1 MTLNQIRIF
10 VLIAELGH
18 VTRAAERLGITQ
30 SAASAA
36 VAALEAQYEIK
47 LFNRVGRSIRLSE
60 TGESFLADAQ
70 ALLDSS
76 RIAQRHLRK
85 LGGITVGKLDIA
97 ASQTIA
103 NYWLPRRLATFHDR
117 FPEVT
122 LNITISNT
130 RDVEKAVVNG
140 HADVGFVEGST
151 NAKHIERTLVDH
163 DQLALVVSS
172 KRWPK
177 LGSGNQKIDFAKL
190 PWIVREQG
198 SGTRAV
204 FEEMVRSE
212 GLTWHDLN
220 IVLELPS
227 NEAVREAVET
237 GAGATLISS
246 HVVASSLA
254 NGALRALPL
263 NVPPRSYHMLRHQE
277 RRDSS
282 ALTALINFLNQGSA
296 QPSVI

>member
-1 MTLNQIRIF
+1 MTLTQIRIF
-10 VLIAELGH
+10 VMIAELGH

-36 VAALEAQYEIK
+36 IAALESQYEIK
-47 LFNRVGRSIRLSE
+47 LFNRVGRSIQLSE
-60 TGESFLADAQ
+60 TGEHFLAEAQ
-70 ALLDSS
+70 ALLASS
-76 RIAQRHLRK
+76 RAAQRHLRE

-122 LNITISNT
+122 LNISISNT
-130 RDVEKAVVNG
+130 RDVEKAVVAGN
-140 HADVGFVEGST
+140 ADVGFVEGST
-151 NAKHIERTLVDH
+151 YAKNIERTLVDH

-177 LGSGNQKIDFAKL
+177 LGSGKQKIDLSKL
-190 PWIVREQG
+190 PWIIREQG
-198 SGTRAV
+198 SGTREVLEDMA
-204 FEEMVRSE
+204 SAANLDW
-212 GLTWHDLN
+212 GDLN

-237 GAGATLISS
+237 GAGATLISR
-246 HVVASSLA
+246 HVVASSLT
-254 NGALRALPL
+254 NGTLRALPL
-263 NVPPRSYHMLRHQE
+263 NVPPRSYHMLRHQK

-282 ALTALINFLNQGSA
+282 ALTALISSINQGKPT
-296 QPSVI
+296 PSDA

>member
-36 VAALEAQYEIK
+36 VAALETQYEIK
-47 LFNRVGRSIRLSE
+47 LFNRVGRSIQLSE
-60 TGESFLADAQ
+60 TGEHFLAEAQ
-70 ALLDSS
+70 ALLSS
-76 RIAQRHLRK
+76 ARAAQRHLRE
-85 LGGITVGKLDIA
+85 LGGKTVGKLDIA

-103 NYWLPRRLATFHDR
+103 NYWLPRRLAAFHDR

-122 LNITISNT
+122 LNVTISNT
-130 RDVEKAVVNG
+130 RDVEKAVVDSK
-140 HADVGFVEGST
+140 ADVGFVEGST
-151 NAKHIERTLVDH
+151 SAKNIERTLVDH

-177 LGSGNQKIDFAKL
+177 LGSGNQKIDLVKL
-190 PWIVREQG
+190 PWIIREQG
-198 SGTRAV
+198 SGTREVLEDMA
-204 FEEMVRSE
+204 RSE
-212 GLTWHDLN
+212 NLVWNDLN

-227 NEAVREAVET
+227 NEAVREAVEA
-237 GAGATLISS
+237 GAGATLISR

-254 NGALRALPL
+254 NGSLRALPL
-263 NVPPRSYHMLRHQE
+263 NVPPRSYHMLRHQQ

-282 ALTALINFLNQGSA
+282 ALTALINLLNQGSG
-296 QPSVI
+296 QPSTV

>member
-30 SAASAA
+30 SAASASI
-36 VAALEAQYEIK
+36 AALEKQYEIK
-47 LFNRVGRSIRLSE
+47 LFNRVGRSVQLSE
-60 TGESFLADAQ
+60 TGEHFLAEAQ
-70 ALLDSS
+70 ALLASA
-76 RIAQRHLRK
+76 RAAQRHLRE
-85 LGGITVGKLDIA
+85 LGGITVGKIDIA

-103 NYWLPRRLATFHDR
+103 NYWLPRRLATFHDQ

-122 LNITISNT
+122 LNVTISNT
-130 RDVEKAVVNG
+130 RDVEQAIVNG
-140 HADVGFVEGST
+140 KADVGFVEGST
-151 NAKHIERTLVDH
+151 YAKNIERTLVDH
-163 DQLALVVSS
+163 DQLSLVVSS
-172 KRWPK
+172 KRWPQ
-177 LGSGNQKIDFAKL
+177 LERDRQKIRLVKL

-198 SGTRAV
+198 SGTREVLEDMA
-204 FEEMVRSE
+204 RAE
-212 GLTWHDLN
+212 GLDWSELN

-254 NGALRALPL
+254 NGSLKALPL
-263 NVPPRSYHMLRHQE
+263 NVPPRSYHMLRHHD
-277 RRDSS
+277 RAASN
-282 ALTALINFLNQGSA
+282 ALKALINTVVAGNPNA
-296 QPSVI
+296 AAA

>member
-36 VAALEAQYEIK
+36 IAALERQYEIK
-47 LFNRVGRSIRLSE
+47 LFNRVGRSIQLSE
-60 TGESFLADAQ
+60 TGEHFLTEAQ
-70 ALLDSS
+70 ALLASA
-76 RIAQRHLRK
+76 RAAQRHLRE
-85 LGGITVGKLDIA
+85 LGGITVGKIDIA

-103 NYWLPRRLATFHDR
+103 NYWLPRRLATFHDK

-122 LNITISNT
+122 LNVTISNT
-130 RDVEKAVVNG
+130 RDVELAVVNG
-140 HADVGFVEGST
+140 KADVGFVEGST
-151 NAKHIERTLVDH
+151 YANNIERTLVDH
-163 DQLALVVSS
+163 DQLSLVVSS

-177 LGSGNQKIDFAKL
+177 LGRDRRKVQLKEL

-198 SGTRAV
+198 SGTREVLEDMA
-204 FEEMVRSE
+204 RAE
-212 GLTWHDLN
+212 GLDWSALN

-246 HVVASSLA
+246 HVVTSSLS
-254 NGALRALPL
+254 NGTLRALPL
-263 NVPPRSYHMLRHQE
+263 DVPPRSYHMLRHQD
-277 RRDSS
+277 RTPSN
-282 ALTALINFLNQGSA
+282 ALQALIDSVMPGSSN
-296 QPSVI
+296 SVAA